1 MVRLGVV
8 SDSHNS
14 QFWLERFAAK
24 CAKEK
29 YDCVFHLG
37 DLYGDARWL
46 EKHIDRPLIA
56 VTGNCDYFTKR
67 GAPMAR
73 ASFGGR
79 QIIAVHG
86 HMQNVKYGYDQLS
99 YYAEDAGAEVA
110 LFGHTH
116 EPVAGWVGRVL
127 LFNPGA
133 LMDGCYG
140 ELLLDGARMV
150 PYLKRLDEE
159 G

>member
-24 CAKEK
+24 CAKAQ

-37 DLYGDARWL
+37 DLYEDARWL

-86 HMQNVKYGYDQLS
+86 HMQNVKYTPLGWAKD
-99 YYAEDAGAEVA
+99 EV
-110 LFGHTH
+110 LTK
-116 EPVAGWVGRVL
+116 E
-127 LFNPGA
+127 
-133 LMDGCYG
+133 
-140 ELLLDGARMV
+140 EARF
-150 PYLKRLDEE
+150 EE
-159 G
+159 EHGGLPHLP